1 MPSGQKGRVD
11 MEEKRGPL
19 SPSEWR
25 VMACLWTGP
34 KTLMELVHLLK
45 DSAGWAKS
53 TVTTMVRRMEEK
65 GLIDYETSGRAK
77 VFRAA
82 LAREDAAAVEADS
95 LLERAFHG
103 SVGLLVSSLVDR
115 SSLSKADIDELYA
128 ILDKAGEESK

>member
-1 MPSGQKGRVD
+1 MD
-11 MEEKRGPL
+11 EKRSPL
-19 SPSEWR
+19 SQSEWR
-25 VMACLWTGP
+25 VMECLWTGP
-34 KTLMELVHLLK
+34 KTLMELVRLLK

-65 GLIDYETSGRAK
+65 RLITYEVTGRTK

-82 LAREDAAAVEADS
+82 LAREDAAAAETDS

-103 SVGLLVSSLVDR
+103 SVGLLVSSLMER

-128 ILDKAGEESK
+128 ILDQAEEDAK

>member
-1 MPSGQKGRVD
+1 

-25 VMACLWTGP
+25 VMECLWTGP
-34 KTLMELVHLLK
+34 KTLMELVRELK

-53 TVTTMVRRMEEK
+53 TVTTMVRRLEEK
-65 GLIDYETSGRAK
+65 GLVCHETEGRTK

-82 LAREDAAAVEADS
+82 LAREDAAAAETDS
-95 LLERAFHG
+95 LLERAFQG

-115 SSLSKADIDELYA
+115 NSLTRADIEELYD
-128 ILDKAGEESK
+128 ILDRAEEESK

>member
-1 MPSGQKGRVD
+1 
-11 MEEKRGPL
+11 MEKHNAL

-25 VMACLWTGP
+25 VMECLWNGP
-34 KTLMELVHLLK
+34 KTLMELVRTLG

-65 GLIDYETSGRAK
+65 GLVDYELSGRAK

-82 LAREDAAAVEADS
+82 LAREDAAAAETDS

-103 SVGLLVSSLVDR
+103 SVGLLLNSLVDR
-115 SSLSKADIDELYA
+115 NSLTRADIDELYA
-128 ILDKAGEESK
+128 ILDKAEEASK

>member
-1 MPSGQKGRVD
+1 
-11 MEEKRGPL
+11 MEDRPDTL

-25 VMACLWTGP
+25 VMECLWTGP
-34 KTLMELVHLLK
+34 KTLMELVRALK

-65 GLIDYETSGRAK
+65 GLIDYETEGRAK

-82 LAREDAAAVEADS
+82 LAREDAAAAETDS
-95 LLERAFHG
+95 LLARAFHG

-115 SSLSKADIDELYA
+115 SSLTRADINDLYA
-128 ILDKAGEESK
+128 ILNKAEEESK

>member
-1 MPSGQKGRVD
+1 MD
-11 MEEKRGPL
+11 DKRGPL

-25 VMACLWTGP
+25 VMECLWTGP
-34 KTLMELVHLLK
+34 KNPMELVRALK
-45 DSAGWAKS
+45 DSADWAKS

-82 LAREDAAAVEADS
+82 LAREDAAAVETDS

-115 SSLSKADIDELYA
+115 SALSKADIDELYA
-128 ILDKAGEESK
+128 ILDRAEEEAK